1 MDCCETLRDATGTV
15 EGRPLRPRDVKE
27 LLRLRGALLTGRD
40 RALIEMYLDSGE
52 TVRRI
57 ATLAAV
63 TPSCVARRIRTITRR
78 LADPTYSV
86 CLANR
91 QDFTTTELRIVK
103 EYFVRGLSIQR
114 ISRRWHL
121 SRHRVRK
128 AIRKARACT
137 TAAARAAHVGT
148 WKGQSS

>member
-1 MDCCETLRDATGTV
+1 MNCCETPRDATPTAA
-15 EGRPLRPRDVKE
+15 GRPLRPRDVKE
-27 LLRLRGALLTGRD
+27 LLRLRGTLLTGRD
-40 RALIEMYLDSGE
+40 RALIEMYLDNGE

-63 TPSCVARRIRTITRR
+63 TPSCVARRIRTITQR
-78 LADPTYSV
+78 LVDPTYPV

-91 QDFTTTELRIVK
+91 QNFTTTELRIVK

-114 ISRRWHL
+114 ISRRRRL
-121 SRHRVRK
+121 SRHRIRK

-137 TAAARAAHVGT
+137 LAAAKAAHVGT
-148 WKGQSS
+148 WKGQQP